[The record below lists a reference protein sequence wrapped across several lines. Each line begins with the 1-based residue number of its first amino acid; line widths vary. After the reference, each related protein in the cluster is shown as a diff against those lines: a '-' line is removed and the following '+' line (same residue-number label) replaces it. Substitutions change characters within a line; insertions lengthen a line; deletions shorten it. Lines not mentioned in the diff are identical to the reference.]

1 MKKMIKKIKMKYKIL
16 FIGLFFS
23 SLSLYNC
30 QDKEN
35 KSFFEKKQINMNIE
49 NIFPILVKQIE
60 AGNDQ
65 KYSCYSEY
73 GKEDLDALISIED
86 TLLKNNGYKI
96 PKKEI
101 FNDKIKNIFGRIIDN
116 NSENQYLKIDTNEE
130 LICNKELKFYPYSV
144 DAQYLYVDKKHYF
157 ITYFYALPQILD
169 YIKLYPDIKI
179 YEEEDIIIKDEI
191 EKVQVKASQWKD
203 DNDLHK
209 NRNFNKQ
216 LLISRNKYLFND
228 DKSHFPW
235 LVTHDE
241 YFMESLVTVFGYTED
256 KRLLEWAFKKQGF
269 KYVKYPSDKILEN
282 FGKFL
287 WTKQCNGEIKIH
299 DTTLNLIKELL
310 VPSSQSGN
318 EVNILYLA
326 EYINYLSNEDKDIP
340 LDFSQKAKLIATL
353 LAFGEQYKYNKEY
366 GYNQMFLGKFIHYQD
381 IEKKYK
387 KEFEKNNYYNIPNLK
402 KWFLEAEQ
410 EKDMFENDQTLSDD
424 PQPMDYLYKAT
435 YKKGPF
441 SK

>member
-1 MKKMIKKIKMKYKIL
+1 MKYLVIILLLIFVSCQGQINNDNHITNINDNLNNENVMNEKIEKL
-16 FIGLFFS
+16 L
-23 SLSLYNC
+23 
-30 QDKEN
+30 
-35 KSFFEKKQINMNIE
+35 KKQ
-49 NIFPILVKQIE
+49 L
-60 AGNDQ
+60 
-65 KYSCYSEY
+65 EY
-73 GKEDLDALISIED
+73 GASAENEVTDIS
-86 TLLKNNGYKI
+86 TGY
-96 PKKEI
+96 I
-101 FNDKIKNIFGRIIDN
+101 F
-116 NSENQYLKIDTNEE
+116 
-130 LICNKELKFYPYSV
+130 
-144 DAQYLYVDKKHYF
+144 
-157 ITYFYALPQILD
+157 
-169 YIKLYPDIKI
+169 
-179 YEEEDIIIKDEI
+179 EEEDINVESILIKKILDNNNYKTNQDKFNEKIINIFGIKQKKHFHINPLKSNCKTELNHDIFDFPFEQIYVIPDKQIIFPIFLLPELIDYQKDYPNMKLLEDKVIKDFVRDGY
-191 EKVQVKASQWKD
+191 KVNIKLWKEVKDLSQR
-203 DNDLHK
+203 
-209 NRNFNKQ
+209 RNFNKQ

-381 IEKKYK
+381 IEKKYN

>member
-1 MKKMIKKIKMKYKIL
+1 MKYLVIILLLIFVSCQGQINNDNHITNINDNLNNENVMNEKIEKL
-16 FIGLFFS
+16 L
-23 SLSLYNC
+23 
-30 QDKEN
+30 
-35 KSFFEKKQINMNIE
+35 KKQ
-49 NIFPILVKQIE
+49 L
-60 AGNDQ
+60 
-65 KYSCYSEY
+65 EY
-73 GKEDLDALISIED
+73 GASAENEVTDIS
-86 TLLKNNGYKI
+86 TGY
-96 PKKEI
+96 I
-101 FNDKIKNIFGRIIDN
+101 F
-116 NSENQYLKIDTNEE
+116 
-130 LICNKELKFYPYSV
+130 
-144 DAQYLYVDKKHYF
+144 
-157 ITYFYALPQILD
+157 
-169 YIKLYPDIKI
+169 
-179 YEEEDIIIKDEI
+179 EEEDINVESILIKKILDNNNYKTNQDKFNEKIINIFGIKQKKHFHINPLKSNCKTELNHDIFDFPFEQIYVIPDKQIIFPIFLLPELIDYQKDYPNMKLLEDKVIKDFVRDGY
-191 EKVQVKASQWKD
+191 KVNIKLWKEVKDLSQR
-203 DNDLHK
+203 
-209 NRNFNKQ
+209 RNFNKQ

-310 VPSSQSGN
+310 LPSSQSGN

>member
-1 MKKMIKKIKMKYKIL
+1 MKYLVIILLLIFVSCQGQINNDNHITKINDNL
-16 FIGLFFS
+16 
-23 SLSLYNC
+23 NN
-30 QDKEN
+30 EN
-35 KSFFEKKQINMNIE
+35 VMNEKIEKLLKKQ
-49 NIFPILVKQIE
+49 L
-60 AGNDQ
+60 
-65 KYSCYSEY
+65 EY
-73 GKEDLDALISIED
+73 GASAENEVTDIS
-86 TLLKNNGYKI
+86 TGY
-96 PKKEI
+96 I
-101 FNDKIKNIFGRIIDN
+101 F
-116 NSENQYLKIDTNEE
+116 
-130 LICNKELKFYPYSV
+130 
-144 DAQYLYVDKKHYF
+144 
-157 ITYFYALPQILD
+157 
-169 YIKLYPDIKI
+169 
-179 YEEEDIIIKDEI
+179 EEEDINVESILIKKILDNNNYKTNQDKFNEKIINIFGINQKKHFHINPLKSKCKTELNHGIFDFPFEQIYVIPDKQIIFPIFLLPELIDYQKDYPNMKLLEDNVIKDYVRDGY
-191 EKVQVKASQWKD
+191 KVNVKLWKEVK
-203 DNDLHK
+203 DLSK
-209 NRNFNKQ
+209 RRNFNKQ

-228 DKSHFPW
+228 DKSHFTW
-235 LVTHDE
+235 LVIHDE
-241 YFMESLVTVFGYTED
+241 YFMESLVTIFGYTED
-256 KRLLEWAFKKQGF
+256 KRLLEWAFKKQDF

>member
-1 MKKMIKKIKMKYKIL
+1 MKYLVIILLLIFVSCQGQINNDNHITKINDNL
-16 FIGLFFS
+16 
-23 SLSLYNC
+23 NN
-30 QDKEN
+30 EN
-35 KSFFEKKQINMNIE
+35 VLNEKIEKLLKKQ
-49 NIFPILVKQIE
+49 L
-60 AGNDQ
+60 
-65 KYSCYSEY
+65 EY
-73 GKEDLDALISIED
+73 GASAKNEVTDIS
-86 TLLKNNGYKI
+86 TGY
-96 PKKEI
+96 I
-101 FNDKIKNIFGRIIDN
+101 F
-116 NSENQYLKIDTNEE
+116 
-130 LICNKELKFYPYSV
+130 
-144 DAQYLYVDKKHYF
+144 
-157 ITYFYALPQILD
+157 
-169 YIKLYPDIKI
+169 
-179 YEEEDIIIKDEI
+179 EEEDINVESILIKKILDNNNYKTNQDKFNEKIINIFGIKQKKHFHINLLKSKCKTELNHDIFDFPFEQIYVIPDKQIIFPIFLLPELIDYQKDYPNMKLLEDKVIKDFVRDGY
-191 EKVQVKASQWKD
+191 KVNIKLWKEVKDLSQR
-203 DNDLHK
+203 
-209 NRNFNKQ
+209 RNFNKQ

>member
-1 MKKMIKKIKMKYKIL
+1 MKYLVIILLLIFVSCQGQINNDNHITNINDNLNNENVMNEKIEKL
-16 FIGLFFS
+16 L
-23 SLSLYNC
+23 
-30 QDKEN
+30 
-35 KSFFEKKQINMNIE
+35 KKQ
-49 NIFPILVKQIE
+49 L
-60 AGNDQ
+60 
-65 KYSCYSEY
+65 EY
-73 GKEDLDALISIED
+73 GASAENEVTDIS
-86 TLLKNNGYKI
+86 TGY
-96 PKKEI
+96 I
-101 FNDKIKNIFGRIIDN
+101 F
-116 NSENQYLKIDTNEE
+116 
-130 LICNKELKFYPYSV
+130 
-144 DAQYLYVDKKHYF
+144 
-157 ITYFYALPQILD
+157 
-169 YIKLYPDIKI
+169 
-179 YEEEDIIIKDEI
+179 EEEDINVESILIKKILDNNNYKTNQDKFNEKIINIFGIKQKKHFHINPLKSNCKTELNHDIFDFPFEQIYVIPDKQIIFPIFLLPELIDYQKDYPNMKLLEDKVIKDFVRDGY
-191 EKVQVKASQWKD
+191 KVNIKLWKEVKDLSQR
-203 DNDLHK
+203 
-209 NRNFNKQ
+209 RNFNKQ

-299 DTTLNLIKELL
+299 DTTLNLIKELFL
-310 VPSSQSGN
+310 PSSQSGN

>member
-1 MKKMIKKIKMKYKIL
+1 MKYLVIILLLIFVSCQGQINNDNHITKINDNL
-16 FIGLFFS
+16 
-23 SLSLYNC
+23 NN
-30 QDKEN
+30 EN
-35 KSFFEKKQINMNIE
+35 VLNEKIEKLLKKQ
-49 NIFPILVKQIE
+49 L
-60 AGNDQ
+60 
-65 KYSCYSEY
+65 EY
-73 GKEDLDALISIED
+73 GASAKNEVTDIS
-86 TLLKNNGYKI
+86 TGY
-96 PKKEI
+96 I
-101 FNDKIKNIFGRIIDN
+101 F
-116 NSENQYLKIDTNEE
+116 
-130 LICNKELKFYPYSV
+130 
-144 DAQYLYVDKKHYF
+144 
-157 ITYFYALPQILD
+157 
-169 YIKLYPDIKI
+169 
-179 YEEEDIIIKDEI
+179 EEEDINVESILIKKILDNNNYKTNQDKFNEKIINIFGIKQKKHFHINLLKSKCKTELNHDIFDFPFEQIYVIPDKQIIFPIFLLPELIDYQKDYPNMKLLEDKVIKDFVRDGY
-191 EKVQVKASQWKD
+191 KVNIKLWKEVKDLSQR
-203 DNDLHK
+203 
-209 NRNFNKQ
+209 RNFNKQ

-381 IEKKYK
+381 IEKNIK
-387 KEFEKNNYYNIPNLK
+387 KNLRK
-402 KWFLEAEQ
+402 
-410 EKDMFENDQTLSDD
+410 TITTT
-424 PQPMDYLYKAT
+424 YLI
-435 YKKGPF
+435 
-441 SK
+441 

>member
-1 MKKMIKKIKMKYKIL
+1 MKYLVIILLLIFVSCQGQINNDNHITKINDNL
-16 FIGLFFS
+16 K
-23 SLSLYNC
+23 N
-30 QDKEN
+30 EN
-35 KSFFEKKQINMNIE
+35 VMNEKIEKLLKKQ
-49 NIFPILVKQIE
+49 L
-60 AGNDQ
+60 
-65 KYSCYSEY
+65 EY
-73 GKEDLDALISIED
+73 GASAENEVTDIS
-86 TLLKNNGYKI
+86 TGY
-96 PKKEI
+96 I
-101 FNDKIKNIFGRIIDN
+101 F
-116 NSENQYLKIDTNEE
+116 
-130 LICNKELKFYPYSV
+130 
-144 DAQYLYVDKKHYF
+144 
-157 ITYFYALPQILD
+157 
-169 YIKLYPDIKI
+169 
-179 YEEEDIIIKDEI
+179 EEEDINIESILIKKILDNNNYKTNQDKFNEKIINIFGIKQKKHFHINPLKSKCKTELNHDIFDFPFEQIYVIPDKQIIFPIFLLPELIDYQKDYPNMKLLEDKVIKDFVRDGY
-191 EKVQVKASQWKD
+191 KVNIKLWKEVKDLSQR
-203 DNDLHK
+203 
-209 NRNFNKQ
+209 RNFNKQ

-299 DTTLNLIKELL
+299 HTTLNLIKELL
-310 VPSSQSGN
+310 VPSSQSGI
-318 EVNILYLA
+318 EVNILYIA

-340 LDFSQKAKLIATL
+340 LDFSQKAKLIAIL

-402 KWFLEAEQ
+402 KWFLESEQ

>member
-1 MKKMIKKIKMKYKIL
+1 MKYLVIILLLIFVSCQGQINNDNHITNINDNLNNENVMNEKIEKL
-16 FIGLFFS
+16 L
-23 SLSLYNC
+23 
-30 QDKEN
+30 
-35 KSFFEKKQINMNIE
+35 KKQ
-49 NIFPILVKQIE
+49 L
-60 AGNDQ
+60 
-65 KYSCYSEY
+65 EY
-73 GKEDLDALISIED
+73 GASAENEVTDIS
-86 TLLKNNGYKI
+86 TGY
-96 PKKEI
+96 I
-101 FNDKIKNIFGRIIDN
+101 F
-116 NSENQYLKIDTNEE
+116 
-130 LICNKELKFYPYSV
+130 
-144 DAQYLYVDKKHYF
+144 
-157 ITYFYALPQILD
+157 
-169 YIKLYPDIKI
+169 
-179 YEEEDIIIKDEI
+179 EEEDINVESILIKKILDNNNYKTNQDKFNEKIINIFGIKQKKHFHINPLKSNCKTELNHDIFDFPFEQIYVIPDKQIIFPIFLLPELIDYQKDYPNMKLLEDKVIKDFVRDGY
-191 EKVQVKASQWKD
+191 KVNIKLWKEVKDLSQR
-203 DNDLHK
+203 
-209 NRNFNKQ
+209 RNFNKQ

>member
-1 MKKMIKKIKMKYKIL
+1 MKYLVIILLLIFVSCQGQINNDNHITNINDNLNNENVMNEKIEKL
-16 FIGLFFS
+16 L
-23 SLSLYNC
+23 
-30 QDKEN
+30 
-35 KSFFEKKQINMNIE
+35 KKQ
-49 NIFPILVKQIE
+49 L
-60 AGNDQ
+60 
-65 KYSCYSEY
+65 EY
-73 GKEDLDALISIED
+73 GASAENEVTDIS
-86 TLLKNNGYKI
+86 TGY
-96 PKKEI
+96 I
-101 FNDKIKNIFGRIIDN
+101 F
-116 NSENQYLKIDTNEE
+116 
-130 LICNKELKFYPYSV
+130 
-144 DAQYLYVDKKHYF
+144 
-157 ITYFYALPQILD
+157 
-169 YIKLYPDIKI
+169 
-179 YEEEDIIIKDEI
+179 EEEDINVESILIKKILDNNNYKTNQDKFNEKIINIFGIIQKKHFHINPLKSNCKTELNHDIFDFPFEQIYVIPDKQIIFPIFLLPELIDYQKDYPNMKLLEDKVIKDFVRDGY
-191 EKVQVKASQWKD
+191 KVNIKLWKEVKDLSQR
-203 DNDLHK
+203 
-209 NRNFNKQ
+209 RNFNKQ